1 MNSLK
6 RTVLDLLIGIIGWG
20 SLFEIIGVL
29 VVKNKLAYSVGML
42 CGVLIAAGL
51 AFHMAYSLN
60 NAFDWDAE
68 VAVKEVK
75 KGVMFRYVAVLI
87 VTSLRAY
94 FKIGN
99 ILACFLGI
107 MTLKTA
113 AYIQPYVHRFI
124 NHIFNIEEGGCE
136 NAITIDDDEFDFG
149 QWAESGFYDS
159 RFDKF

>member
-87 VTSLRAY
+87 VTSLLAY

-113 AYIQPYVHRFI
+113 EKR
-124 NHIFNIEEGGCE
+124 
-136 NAITIDDDEFDFG
+136 
-149 QWAESGFYDS
+149 
-159 RFDKF
+159 